1 MDADTASTTT
11 HSMPSSTSNSTARF
25 SKTLSMTSNAST
37 TLSAPS
43 NEILTNL
50 DEKSCLTGL
59 EFALTLLC
67 TQSLLAMKDTNL
79 SIREKQLIKRELS
92 TELAVF
98 HDFVRKR
105 IMTDAKGPLYRKK
118 HGIALIRV
126 TKNSF
131 EAVRVPVDRP
141 VTAQPSTARYKPTM
155 REKVIRQQHQTAA
168 AAAHIQSTGSLKRPP
183 VDLSPI
189 VSGET
194 SSTPRKLPIR
204 ATHLASSTPLEATE
218 RVMLKPHSGARLA
231 TFSES
236 SVDTVDRSASED
248 TLFYDAVD
256 CEAYTG
262 LSMVQMVESDYLHLL
277 SIVFMHICQ
286 HE

>member
-1 MDADTASTTT
+1 
-11 HSMPSSTSNSTARF
+11 
-25 SKTLSMTSNAST
+25 MTSNASA

-67 TQSLLAMKDTNL
+67 TQSLLAMKDINL
-79 SIREKQLIKRELS
+79 STREKQLIKRELS

-98 HDFVRKR
+98 HEFVRKR

-118 HGIALIRV
+118 RGVAIILATKSAYETMHIAVERPI
-126 TKNSF
+126 SGP
-131 EAVRVPVDRP
+131 VP
-141 VTAQPSTARYKPTM
+141 TTRYRPTM

-168 AAAHIQSTGSLKRPP
+168 AAALNLNPQSHSLKRPP
-183 VDLSPI
+183 MDLSPI
-189 VSGET
+189 VVGDT
-194 SSTPRKLPIR
+194 SSTPRKLASRPS
-204 ATHLASSTPLEATE
+204 HLTSSTPLESTE
-218 RVMLKPHSGARLA
+218 RVLLKPHTGRLA

-236 SVDTVDRSASED
+236 SVDTVDRSD
-248 TLFYDAVD
+248 TDDEPVFHDAID
-256 CEAYTG
+256 CNAYTG
-262 LSMVQMVESDYLHLL
+262 LSMVQMVEADYLHLL